1 MSGVKQGFILT
12 PTIFLMVMDKVIR
25 KATGGKRSGINW
37 GMTEQLED
45 LDFADDVCLLS
56 HTFSKM
62 ETKVKDLEN
71 E

>member
-1 MSGVKQGFILT
+1 
-12 PTIFLMVMDKVIR
+12 MDKVIR
-25 KATGGKRSGINW
+25 KAIGGKRSGINW
-37 GMTEQLED
+37 GMTKQLED

-62 ETKVKDLEN
+62 ETKVINLEN